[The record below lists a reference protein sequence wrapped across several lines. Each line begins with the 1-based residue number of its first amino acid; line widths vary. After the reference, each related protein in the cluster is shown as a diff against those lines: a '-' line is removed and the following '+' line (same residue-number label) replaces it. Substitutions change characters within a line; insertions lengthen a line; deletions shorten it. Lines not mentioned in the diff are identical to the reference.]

1 MQAFDD
7 DANGHNAY
15 FWDVANGFLALGIIC
30 ALVLG
35 AVAYDFCRG
44 TTGGTSRFHI
54 GSGRETTSL
63 FQPRSPACHLY
74 TSGGWR

>member
-44 TTGGTSRFHI
+44 V
-54 GSGRETTSL
+54 GRYWYY
-63 FQPRSPACHLY
+63 RRY
-74 TSGGWR
+74 